1 MPRSPQTICDAE
13 FGDIIVKRRTG
24 ARSVRIHL
32 GTGGRFTVSC
42 GRLTP
47 LKFIREFIDQSRGE
61 LRRMAARTSIAS
73 PYQHGQAIGKQHRI
87 AVVPTQM
94 VEAPSAA
101 IRGQHII
108 VKLPPAYALEDGA
121 VQQQIRDAVGRA
133 LRKEA
138 KQLLPPLLAKLAAQ
152 YNFHYARV
160 RFSHAGSR
168 WGSCSSTGT
177 ISLNIALMKLPD
189 ELIRYVLVHEL
200 CHTRHMNHSI
210 AFWREV
216 ERYDPHY
223 RTHRQQIKRHTPVL

>member
-61 LRRMAARTSIAS
+61 LRRMAVRTSIAS
-73 PYQHGQAIGKQHRI
+73 PYQHGQTIGKQHRI

-108 VKLPPAYALEDGA
+108 LKTVLCSSRFAMRSGARCAKKRNSYCRRSSRNLRRSIIFATLASASAMPAAGGE
-121 VQQQIRDAVGRA
+121 VVV
-133 LRKEA
+133 
-138 KQLLPPLLAKLAAQ
+138 
-152 YNFHYARV
+152 ARV
-160 RFSHAGSR
+160 QLA
-168 WGSCSSTGT
+168 
-177 ISLNIALMKLPD
+177 
-189 ELIRYVLVHEL
+189 
-200 CHTRHMNHSI
+200 SI
-210 AFWREV
+210 L
-216 ERYDPHY
+216 H
-223 RTHRQQIKRHTPVL
+223 

>member
-1 MPRSPQTICDAE
+1 MPRSPQTIRDTE

-32 GTGGRFTVSC
+32 GTGGQFTVSC
-42 GRLTP
+42 GQLTP

-61 LRRMAARTSIAS
+61 LRCMVARTSIAS

-108 VKLPPAYALEDGA
+108 VKLPPAYTLEDGA

-138 KQLLPPLLAKLAAQ
+138 KQL
-152 YNFHYARV
+152 
-160 RFSHAGSR
+160 
-168 WGSCSSTGT
+168 
-177 ISLNIALMKLPD
+177 
-189 ELIRYVLVHEL
+189 
-200 CHTRHMNHSI
+200 
-210 AFWREV
+210 
-216 ERYDPHY
+216 
-223 RTHRQQIKRHTPVL
+223 